1 MVMRCLKVILR
12 TRIEVSDRVLRLMEG
27 VLARKG
33 LKKESMQATKIRVS
47 I

>member
-1 MVMRCLKVILR
+1 MVMRCLKVLLR

-27 VLARKG
+27 VLARKE
-33 LKKESMQATKIRVS
+33 LRKESMLATKIQAS